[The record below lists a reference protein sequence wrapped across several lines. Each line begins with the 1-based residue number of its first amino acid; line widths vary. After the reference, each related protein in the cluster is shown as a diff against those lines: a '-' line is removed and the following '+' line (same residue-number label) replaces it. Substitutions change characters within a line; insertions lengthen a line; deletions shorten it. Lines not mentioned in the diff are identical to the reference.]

1 MHELFCKS
9 HVSNFYSLKFK
20 LGYLNLGISK
30 NSWGEIVW
38 NCLNYFSCHN
48 ANVIFFV
55 VVVKYSNKHHHSI
68 HLNISS
74 YVKMRYFNSF
84 FFFPSVVG
92 SPNCTPNSSVIFCVS
107 MCYVNP
113 DVFLCYYS
121 FFNGFVI
128 FVSFNNLQLLQHI
141 FCLLSFLVLRERRE
155 RITFKQEHFVFH
167 IRWSKDPS
175 DLLCPQ
181 PSLVFGAS
189 RQ

>member
-1 MHELFCKS
+1 MKLFETALIIS
-9 HVSNFYSLKFK
+9 HAIMQMWFFLLLLWSILINIITVYIWIFLAMLKW
-20 LGYLNLGISK
+20 GIL
-30 NSWGEIVW
+30 I
-38 NCLNYFSCHN
+38 
-48 ANVIFFV
+48 
-55 VVVKYSNKHHHSI
+55 
-68 HLNISS
+68 
-74 YVKMRYFNSF
+74 

-121 FFNGFVI
+121 FFNGFII

-141 FCLLSFLVLRERRE
+141 FCLLSFLVLRER
-155 RITFKQEHFVFH
+155 ITFKQEHFVFRV
-167 IRWSKDPS
+167 RWSKDPS